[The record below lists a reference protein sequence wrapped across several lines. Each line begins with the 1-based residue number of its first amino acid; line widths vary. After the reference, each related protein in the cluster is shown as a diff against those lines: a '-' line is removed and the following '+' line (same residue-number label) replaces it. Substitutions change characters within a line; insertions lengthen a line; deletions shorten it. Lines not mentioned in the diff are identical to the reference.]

1 MAVNVELPILD
12 NHLHLDPNGAGEK
25 AILDFQRAGGTHIIL
40 SHKPYSQA
48 PIKKADDYKKA
59 FEITLNL
66 ADTVRKE
73 TNVKV
78 YVTLGPYPVEL
89 LWLSETMPISDAK
102 EILLA
107 GMDLAGEFIING
119 DAIALGEIGRPHFE
133 VSSEIVEA
141 SNEILLHGL
150 ELAHELDCA
159 AVLHTES
166 TTPEV
171 CQNLANIATKA
182 GIAKERV
189 VKHYSPPL
197 VTQDLNAGL
206 FPSILASEKNITEA
220 VTQGTRFLMETDFLD
235 DPKRP
240 GAVLGVKT
248 VPKRTLKLL
257 NDNMLTEDD
266 VFTIHQKNPNKVYGI
281 EFD

>member
-1 MAVNVELPILD
+1 MDIPILD
-12 NHLHLDPNGAGEK
+12 NHLHLDPKGAAEK
-25 AILDFQRAGGTHIIL
+25 AILDFHRAGGTHIIL

-48 PIKKADDYKKA
+48 PINKAEDYNKSY
-59 FEITLNL
+59 EITLNL
-66 ADTVRKE
+66 AERVRKE

-89 LWLSETMPISDAK
+89 LWLSEKMPISDAK
-102 EILLA
+102 NILLA
-107 GMDLAGEFIING
+107 GMDLAGEHVKNG
-119 DAIALGEIGRPHFE
+119 EAIALGEIGRPHFE
-133 VSSEIVEA
+133 VSSEIIKA

-150 ELAHELDCA
+150 ELARDLDCA

-171 CQNLANIATKA
+171 CLDLADIALKA

-197 VTQDLNAGL
+197 VSPELNAGL
-206 FPSILASEKNITEA
+206 FPSVLASEKNIIEA
-220 VTQGTRFLMETDFLD
+220 VSQGTRFLMETDFLD

-248 VPKRTLKLL
+248 VPKRTHKLL
-257 NDNMLTEDD
+257 NDNVLTEED
-266 VFTIHQKNPNKVYGI
+266 VFTIHQKNPKKVYGI